1 VTSGSQ
7 AAPGSI
13 PARQVTVVPANEASW
28 PDLQAIFGTTGD
40 AGHCYCQWF
49 KVRNRDWAATSADER
64 RDRLREQ
71 TRCGQPAKG
80 ATTGLV
86 AYVGTEP
93 AGWVAIE
100 PRTAY
105 VRLVFSRTV
114 WTGRAEDKA
123 DDGVWAVTCFVTRQG
138 YRRRGISYAL
148 AAATVGFARQRG
160 AKALEAYPMLTP
172 PGQSIPSAPLYVGTR
187 QIFTAA
193 GFEEVSRPASGRVVM
208 RIDFG

>member
-1 VTSGSQ
+1 V
-7 AAPGSI
+7 
-13 PARQVTVVPANEASW
+13 VVPANEASW

-40 AGHCYCQWF
+40 PGHCYCQWF
-49 KVRNRDWAATSADER
+49 KVRARDWAAISDGER

-86 AYVGTEP
+86 GYVAREP
-93 AGWVAIE
+93 VGWVAVE

-105 VRLVFSRTV
+105 PRLAFSRTV

-123 DDGVWAVTCFVTRQG
+123 DDNVWAVTCFVTRPG

-148 AAATVGFARQRG
+148 AAAAVDFARQRG
-160 AKALEAYPMLTP
+160 ARALEAYPMLTAQ
-172 PGQSIPSAPLYVGTR
+172 GNAIPSAPLYVGTR

-193 GFEEVSRPASGRVVM
+193 GFEEVSRPAPGRAVM
-208 RIDFG
+208 RIEFD